1 MNDVWKRTE
10 TDSGVARA
18 GSRGG
23 PASTGD
29 DVSSLEDVGGGE
41 EETDKFNGEGNESP
55 FLFPTCSSSSAPG
68 QGLRSGL
75 AGDFVSD
82 KVSESKGGS
91 SLTHRPLRILT
102 LGARRPGLVSHQD
115 TPTPHE
121 GGEGGTGGAVLHLR
135 ETRLQGGRGRIGLPE
150 IRLDLGVVQR
160 GRDMSEPTEL
170 QRRRDKFS
178 FFEKHC
184 SKVLDHLYA
193 GSDVVAKNLDTLRDA
208 GITHVLNCVG
218 FVCPEYF
225 PQDLTYKTLWLQVRP
240 IHM

>member
-1 MNDVWKRTE
+1 MRRGGDR
-10 TDSGVARA
+10 RA
-18 GSRGG
+18 GRVGSAGTERVTRY
-23 PASTGD
+23 ASVVQCVTHD
-29 DVSSLEDVGGGE
+29 MR
-41 EETDKFNGEGNESP
+41 T
-55 FLFPTCSSSSAPG
+55 SSAWYDLCVCVMGSFYPLE
-68 QGLRSGL
+68 QG
-75 AGDFVSD
+75 
-82 KVSESKGGS
+82 
-91 SLTHRPLRILT
+91 
-102 LGARRPGLVSHQD
+102 
-115 TPTPHE
+115 E

-135 ETRLQGGRGRIGLPE
+135 ETRPQGGRGRIGLPE

-240 IHM
+240 IHI